1 MSDNENSNK
10 KLMPEGGSS
19 PPTDQVQTT
28 DAPAVDSET
37 KDTSSAEEEEKNPQT
52 PSTDNDKD
60 KDESQ
65 GQETEGGEEPN
76 ENPNKEN
83 KNDYSETA
91 KKVGESLGEKYNKM
105 LEAKKNDNNK
115 DSLGDQMKDLNE
127 VQVDKAF
134 VSDSI
139 NLLGKISFDELIGN
153 PLRAAVKAQRDL
165 AKETLSYIREEGIKV
180 DENGQGQITY
190 VTMNFIR
197 DGKQVK
203 MRVPLLTLMPVPRLS
218 ISTMSYTFKAK
229 VNAMSGVVASVGSG
243 GTPIN
248 AGISTGEGSKS
259 AAPAKQTTDSS
270 AKGNN
275 ETTGNK
281 PGASTD
287 NPAASKDNPAA
298 SKDNP
303 AASSNN
309 PTASAAGAK
318 PTISTTP
325 TMSVGYSSKKD
336 SGATRDSRYSVETTM
351 DISITASEGEMPR
364 GIDRLLGVLDDSTE
378 VIDPKGTLQVSADR
392 ISLVNNYGA
401 ISVSYRNGKGAYAPT
416 DVTCEPIEGEAKPDM
431 LESGDEM
438 LLIFKAKGVYMV
450 SAGELHRIV
459 FVS

>member
-1 MSDNENSNK
+1 
-10 KLMPEGGSS
+10 MPEGGSP
-19 PPTDQVQTT
+19 PPTDQVPTT

-37 KDTSSAEEEEKNPQT
+37 PDTSSAENEEENPQT
-52 PSTDNDKD
+52 PSTDNDKN
-60 KDESQ
+60 KDEGQS
-65 GQETEGGEEPN
+65 QETEGGEEPD
-76 ENPNKEN
+76 EN
-83 KNDYSETA
+83 KKEDKNDLA
-91 KKVGESLGEKYNKM
+91 DKLKKGGESLTQKYNKL
-105 LEAKKNDNNK
+105 LEAKRNENNK

-127 VQVDKAF
+127 VQVDKTF

-259 AAPAKQTTDSS
+259 AAPAKPTTDPS

-275 ETTGNK
+275 GKTGEK
-281 PGASTD
+281 PAASTD
-287 NPAASKDNPAA
+287 NSAASTE
-298 SKDNP
+298 NP
-303 AASSNN
+303 AASSNK
-309 PTASAAGAK
+309 TAASATGAK

-401 ISVSYRNGKGAYAPT
+401 ISVSYRNGKGAYAPA
-416 DVTCEPIEGEAKPDM
+416 DVNCEPIEGETKPDM

>member
-1 MSDNENSNK
+1 
-10 KLMPEGGSS
+10 MPEGGSS

-105 LEAKKNDNNK
+105 LEAKKNDNKK

-127 VQVDKAF
+127 VQVDKTF

-259 AAPAKQTTDSS
+259 AAPAKPTTDSS
-270 AKGNN
+270 SKGNN
-275 ETTGNK
+275 GKTGEK
-281 PGASTD
+281 PAASTD
-287 NPAASKDNPAA
+287 NSAASTENSAT
-298 SKDNP
+298 
-303 AASSNN
+303 SSNK
-309 PTASAAGAK
+309 TAASAAGAK
-318 PTISTTP
+318 STISTTP

-392 ISLVNNYGA
+392 ISLVNNYGT
-401 ISVSYRNGKGAYAPT
+401 ISVSYRNGKGAYTPT

>member
-1 MSDNENSNK
+1 MSDNENNNK
-10 KLMPEGGSS
+10 DLKPGGESS
-19 PPTDQVQTT
+19 PPT
-28 DAPAVDSET
+28 
-37 KDTSSAEEEEKNPQT
+37 EENPQT
-52 PSTDNDKD
+52 PHTDNDNDKD
-60 KDESQ
+60 KSQ
-65 GQETEGGEEPN
+65 SQETEGGEEPDVN
-76 ENPNKEN
+76 NKEDENPNKEN
-83 KNDYSETA
+83 KNDLANKIGNSVG
-91 KKVGESLGEKYNKM
+91 KVVEEGIDAWKATSNTGK
-105 LEAKKNDNNK
+105 DN
-115 DSLGDQMKDLNE
+115 SLGDQMKDLNE

-190 VTMNFIR
+190 VTMNFFR

-248 AGISTGEGSKS
+248 AGMSTDNSSKS
-259 AAPAKQTTDSS
+259 AAPAKPAKDSS
-270 AKGNN
+270 SKGNN
-275 ETTGNK
+275 EKTG
-281 PGASTD
+281 D
-287 NPAASKDNPAA
+287 EPAASIDN
-298 SKDNP
+298 S
-303 AASSNN
+303 AASSNK
-309 PTASAAGAK
+309 TAASATGAK

-392 ISLVNNYGA
+392 ISLVNNYGV

-416 DVTCEPIEGEAKPDM
+416 DVTCDPIEGEAKPDM

-450 SAGELHRIV
+450 SAGELTRIV

>member
-1 MSDNENSNK
+1 MSDNENKNNDLK
-10 KLMPEGGSS
+10 PEGGSS
-19 PPTDQVQTT
+19 PPT
-28 DAPAVDSET
+28 
-37 KDTSSAEEEEKNPQT
+37 EENPQT
-52 PSTDNDKD
+52 PHTDNDNDKD
-60 KDESQ
+60 KSQ
-65 GQETEGGEEPN
+65 SQETEGGEEPDVN
-76 ENPNKEN
+76 NKEDENPNKEN
-83 KNDYSETA
+83 KNDLANKIGNS
-91 KKVGESLGEKYNKM
+91 VGKAVEEGIDAWKTTSNTGK
-105 LEAKKNDNNK
+105 DN
-115 DSLGDQMKDLNE
+115 SLGDQMKDLNE

-190 VTMNFIR
+190 VTMNFFR

-248 AGISTGEGSKS
+248 AGISTGEGSKPAVS
-259 AAPAKQTTDSS
+259 AKPAKDSS
-270 AKGNN
+270 AKVNN
-275 ETTGNK
+275 EKTGDE
-281 PGASTD
+281 PAASTD
-287 NPAASKDNPAA
+287 NS
-298 SKDNP
+298 
-303 AASSNN
+303 AASSNK
-309 PTASAAGAK
+309 TATSAAGAK
-318 PTISTTP
+318 PTIATIP

-392 ISLVNNYGA
+392 ISLVNNYGV

-450 SAGELHRIV
+450 SAGELTRIV

>member
-1 MSDNENSNK
+1 MSDNENNNK
-10 KLMPEGGSS
+10 DLIPEGGSS
-19 PPTDQVQTT
+19 PPT
-28 DAPAVDSET
+28 
-37 KDTSSAEEEEKNPQT
+37 EENPQT
-52 PSTDNDKD
+52 PSTDNDKNQRHESNEGKKSEKSEDNKSDDSKKKEEKSTLD
-60 KDESQ
+60 KVVDTTTSVIGALGDAHNAAQ
-65 GQETEGGEEPN
+65 K
-76 ENPNKEN
+76 KE
-83 KNDYSETA
+83 KTP
-91 KKVGESLGEKYNKM
+91 
-105 LEAKKNDNNK
+105 
-115 DSLGDQMKDLNE
+115 SLGDQMKDLSE

-190 VTMNFIR
+190 VTMNFFR

-248 AGISTGEGSKS
+248 AGMSTDYGSKS
-259 AAPAKQTTDSS
+259 AASAKPAKDSS
-270 AKGNN
+270 SKGNN
-275 ETTGNK
+275 EKTGDE
-281 PGASTD
+281 PAASTD
-287 NPAASKDNPAA
+287 NS
-298 SKDNP
+298 
-303 AASSNN
+303 AASSNK
-309 PTASAAGAK
+309 TAASAAGAK

-336 SGATRDSRYSVETTM
+336 SGATRDSRYSVESTM

-364 GIDRLLGVLDDSTE
+364 GIDRLLGILDDSTE

-392 ISLVNNYGA
+392 ISLVNNYGV
-401 ISVSYRNGKGAYAPT
+401 ISVSYRNGKGAYALT

-450 SAGELHRIV
+450 SAGELTRIV

>member
-1 MSDNENSNK
+1 MSDNENNNND
-10 KLMPEGGSS
+10 LIPEGGSS
-19 PPTDQVQTT
+19 PPTDQVSQT
-28 DAPAVDSET
+28 DAPAVGSENN
-37 KDTSSAEEEEKNPQT
+37 DTSSAEEKEEKPQG

-65 GQETEGGEEPN
+65 GQETEGGEES
-76 ENPNKEN
+76 NKEN
-83 KNDYSETA
+83 KNDFSETA
-91 KKVGESLGEKYNKM
+91 KKVGKSLTEKYNEL
-105 LEAKKNDNNK
+105 LEAKKNDNKK

-127 VQVDKAF
+127 VQVDKTF

-190 VTMNFIR
+190 VTMNFFR

-248 AGISTGEGSKS
+248 AGMSTDNGSKS
-259 AAPAKQTTDSS
+259 AASAKPAKDSS
-270 AKGNN
+270 SKGNN
-275 ETTGNK
+275 EKTGDE
-281 PGASTD
+281 PAASTD
-287 NPAASKDNPAA
+287 NS
-298 SKDNP
+298 
-303 AASSNN
+303 AASSNK
-309 PTASAAGAK
+309 TAASAAGAK

-364 GIDRLLGVLDDSTE
+364 GIDRLLGELDDSTE

-450 SAGELHRIV
+450 SAGELTRIV

>member
-1 MSDNENSNK
+1 MSDNENNNK
-10 KLMPEGGSS
+10 DLKPGGESS
-19 PPTDQVQTT
+19 PPTEENLQ
-28 DAPAVDSET
+28 AP
-37 KDTSSAEEEEKNPQT
+37 P
-52 PSTDNDKD
+52 TDNDKNQSHESNEGKKSEKSEDNKSDDSKKKEEKSTLD
-60 KDESQ
+60 KAVDTTTSVIGALGDAHNAAQ
-65 GQETEGGEEPN
+65 K
-76 ENPNKEN
+76 KE
-83 KNDYSETA
+83 KTP
-91 KKVGESLGEKYNKM
+91 
-105 LEAKKNDNNK
+105 
-115 DSLGDQMKDLNE
+115 SLGDQMKDLNE
-127 VQVDKAF
+127 VQVDKTF

-190 VTMNFIR
+190 VTMNFFR

-248 AGISTGEGSKS
+248 AGMSTDNGSKS
-259 AAPAKQTTDSS
+259 AASAKPAKDSS
-270 AKGNN
+270 SKGNN
-275 ETTGNK
+275 EKTGDE
-281 PGASTD
+281 PAASTD
-287 NPAASKDNPAA
+287 NS
-298 SKDNP
+298 
-303 AASSNN
+303 AASSNK
-309 PTASAAGAK
+309 TAASAAGAK

-364 GIDRLLGVLDDSTE
+364 GIDRLLGILDDSTE

-392 ISLVNNYGA
+392 ISLVNNYGV

-450 SAGELHRIV
+450 SAGELTRIV

>member
-10 KLMPEGGSS
+10 NLMPEGGSS

-28 DAPAVDSET
+28 DATAVDSET
-37 KDTSSAEEEEKNPQT
+37 NNTSSAENEEENQQT
-52 PSTDNDKD
+52 PTTDNDN
-60 KDESQ
+60 DESQ

-76 ENPNKEN
+76 EKGKEDENPNKEN
-83 KNDYSETA
+83 NNDLPDKIGNS
-91 KKVGESLGEKYNKM
+91 VGKAFKEGMDAWKATSNTG
-105 LEAKKNDNNK
+105 NDK
-115 DSLGDQMKDLNE
+115 SLGDQMKDLNE
-127 VQVDKAF
+127 VQVDKTF

-190 VTMNFIR
+190 VTMNFFR

-248 AGISTGEGSKS
+248 AGMSTDNSSKS
-259 AAPAKQTTDSS
+259 AASAKATTNSS
-270 AKGNN
+270 SKGNN
-275 ETTGNK
+275 EKTGDE
-281 PGASTD
+281 PAASTD
-287 NPAASKDNPAA
+287 NSAVSSNKTAASATGTK
-298 SKDNP
+298 S
-303 AASSNN
+303 
-309 PTASAAGAK
+309 
-318 PTISTTP
+318 TISTTP

-392 ISLVNNYGA
+392 ISLVNNYGT

-416 DVTCEPIEGEAKPDM
+416 DVTCDPIEGEAKPDM

-450 SAGELHRIV
+450 SAGELTRIV

>member
-1 MSDNENSNK
+1 MSDNENNNND
-10 KLMPEGGSS
+10 LMPEGGSS
-19 PPTDQVQTT
+19 PPTEENP
-28 DAPAVDSET
+28 PA
-37 KDTSSAEEEEKNPQT
+37 
-52 PSTDNDKD
+52 PSTDKD
-60 KDESQ
+60 KNQRHESN
-65 GQETEGGEEPN
+65 EGKKSEKSEDNKSDDSKKKEEKSTLDKVVDTTTSVIGALGDAHN
-76 ENPNKEN
+76 AAQKKE
-83 KNDYSETA
+83 KTP
-91 KKVGESLGEKYNKM
+91 
-105 LEAKKNDNNK
+105 
-115 DSLGDQMKDLNE
+115 SLGDQMKDLSE

-190 VTMNFIR
+190 VTMNFFR

-248 AGISTGEGSKS
+248 AGISTDNGSKS
-259 AAPAKQTTDSS
+259 AASAKPAKDSS
-270 AKGNN
+270 SKGNN
-275 ETTGNK
+275 EKTGDE
-281 PGASTD
+281 PAASTD
-287 NPAASKDNPAA
+287 NSAVSSNKTAASA
-298 SKDNP
+298 
-303 AASSNN
+303 
-309 PTASAAGAK
+309 TGAK
-318 PTISTTP
+318 STISTTP

-336 SGATRDSRYSVETTM
+336 SGATRDSRYSVETTI

-364 GIDRLLGVLDDSTE
+364 GIDRLLGILDDSTE

-392 ISLVNNYGA
+392 ISLVNNYGV

-450 SAGELHRIV
+450 SAGELTRIV

>member
-1 MSDNENSNK
+1 MSDNENNNK
-10 KLMPEGGSS
+10 DLKPGGESS
-19 PPTDQVQTT
+19 PPTEENLQ
-28 DAPAVDSET
+28 AP
-37 KDTSSAEEEEKNPQT
+37 P
-52 PSTDNDKD
+52 TDNDKNQSHESNEGKKSEKSEDNKSDDSKKKEEKSTLD
-60 KDESQ
+60 KAVDTTTSVIGALGDAHNAAQ
-65 GQETEGGEEPN
+65 K
-76 ENPNKEN
+76 KE
-83 KNDYSETA
+83 KTP
-91 KKVGESLGEKYNKM
+91 
-105 LEAKKNDNNK
+105 
-115 DSLGDQMKDLNE
+115 SLGDQMKDLNE

-190 VTMNFIR
+190 VTMNFFR

-248 AGISTGEGSKS
+248 AGMSTDNGSKS
-259 AAPAKQTTDSS
+259 AASAKPAKDSS
-270 AKGNN
+270 SKGNN
-275 ETTGNK
+275 EKTGDE
-281 PGASTD
+281 PAASTD
-287 NPAASKDNPAA
+287 NS
-298 SKDNP
+298 
-303 AASSNN
+303 AASSNK
-309 PTASAAGAK
+309 TAASAAGAK

-336 SGATRDSRYSVETTM
+336 SGATRDSRYSVESTM

-364 GIDRLLGVLDDSTE
+364 GIDRLLGILDDSTE

-450 SAGELHRIV
+450 SAGELTRIV

>member
-1 MSDNENSNK
+1 MSDNENINK
-10 KLMPEGGSS
+10 DLKPGGESS

-28 DAPAVDSET
+28 DATAVDSET

-52 PSTDNDKD
+52 PNTDNDND
-60 KDESQ
+60 GSQSQ

-76 ENPNKEN
+76 KNPNKEN

-248 AGISTGEGSKS
+248 AGISTDNGSKS
-259 AAPAKQTTDSS
+259 AAPAKPTTDSS

-275 ETTGNK
+275 GKTGDN
-281 PGASTD
+281 PTASTE
-287 NPAASKDNPAA
+287 NSAASTE
-298 SKDNP
+298 NP
-303 AASSNN
+303 AASSNK
-309 PTASAAGAK
+309 TAASATGAK

-401 ISVSYRNGKGAYAPT
+401 ISVSYRNGKGAYAPA
-416 DVTCEPIEGEAKPDM
+416 DVNCEPIEGEAKPDM

>member
-1 MSDNENSNK
+1 MSDNENNNND
-10 KLMPEGGSS
+10 LMSDGGSS
-19 PPTDQVQTT
+19 PPTDQVSQT
-28 DAPAVDSET
+28 DAPAVGSENN
-37 KDTSSAEEEEKNPQT
+37 DTSSAEKEEEKPQA
-52 PSTDNDKD
+52 PSADNDKD
-60 KDESQ
+60 EGQ
-65 GQETEGGEEPN
+65 GQETEGGEKPDG
-76 ENPNKEN
+76 NKKED
-83 KNDYSETA
+83 KNDLSDQLKEA
-91 KKVGESLGEKYNKM
+91 GKSLTQKYNEL
-105 LEAKKNDNNK
+105 LEAKKNDNKK

-165 AKETLSYIREEGIKV
+165 AKETLSYIREDGIKV
-180 DENGQGQITY
+180 DEDGQGQITY
-190 VTMNFIR
+190 VTMNFFR

-248 AGISTGEGSKS
+248 AGMSTDNGSKS
-259 AAPAKQTTDSS
+259 AVSAKPAKDSS

-275 ETTGNK
+275 EETGDK
-281 PGASTD
+281 PATSTD
-287 NPAASKDNPAA
+287 NS
-298 SKDNP
+298 
-303 AASSNN
+303 AASSNK
-309 PTASAAGAK
+309 TATSAAGAK
-318 PTISTTP
+318 PTIATTP

-392 ISLVNNYGA
+392 ISLVNNYGV

-416 DVTCEPIEGEAKPDM
+416 EVTCDPIEGEAKPDM

-450 SAGELHRIV
+450 SAGELTRIV

>member
-1 MSDNENSNK
+1 
-10 KLMPEGGSS
+10 MPKGGSS
-19 PPTDQVQTT
+19 PPTEENPP
-28 DAPAVDSET
+28 APPT
-37 KDTSSAEEEEKNPQT
+37 
-52 PSTDNDKD
+52 DKD
-60 KDESQ
+60 KNQRHESN
-65 GQETEGGEEPN
+65 EGKKSEKSEDNKSDDSKKKEEKSTLDKAVDTTTSVIGALGDAHN
-76 ENPNKEN
+76 AAQKKE
-83 KNDYSETA
+83 KTP
-91 KKVGESLGEKYNKM
+91 
-105 LEAKKNDNNK
+105 
-115 DSLGDQMKDLNE
+115 SLGDQMKDLNE
-127 VQVDKAF
+127 VQVDKTL

-190 VTMNFIR
+190 VTMNFFR

-248 AGISTGEGSKS
+248 AGMSTDNGSKS
-259 AAPAKQTTDSS
+259 AASAKPAKDSS
-270 AKGNN
+270 SKGNN
-275 ETTGNK
+275 EKTVDE
-281 PGASTD
+281 PAASTD
-287 NPAASKDNPAA
+287 NS
-298 SKDNP
+298 
-303 AASSNN
+303 AASSNK
-309 PTASAAGAK
+309 TAASAAGAK

-336 SGATRDSRYSVETTM
+336 SGATRDSRYSVESTM

-364 GIDRLLGVLDDSTE
+364 GIDRLLGILDDSTE

-392 ISLVNNYGA
+392 ISLVNNYGV

-450 SAGELHRIV
+450 SAGELTRIV

>member
-1 MSDNENSNK
+1 MSDNENNNK
-10 KLMPEGGSS
+10 DLKPGGESS

-28 DAPAVDSET
+28 DATAVDSET
-37 KDTSSAEEEEKNPQT
+37 NDTSSAEEEEKNPQT

-248 AGISTGEGSKS
+248 AGISTDNGSKS
-259 AAPAKQTTDSS
+259 AAPAKPTTDSS
-270 AKGNN
+270 SKGNN
-275 ETTGNK
+275 GKTGEK
-281 PGASTD
+281 PAASTD
-287 NPAASKDNPAA
+287 NPTASTEKPAT
-298 SKDNP
+298 
-303 AASSNN
+303 SSDK

-401 ISVSYRNGKGAYAPT
+401 ISVSYRNGKGAYTPT
-416 DVTCEPIEGEAKPDM
+416 DVTCEPIEGETKPDI

>member
-1 MSDNENSNK
+1 MSDNENINK
-10 KLMPEGGSS
+10 NLMPEGGSS
-19 PPTDQVQTT
+19 PPTDQVSQT
-28 DAPAVDSET
+28 DAPAVDPET
-37 KDTSSAEEEEKNPQT
+37 TDTSSAEEENQQA
-52 PSTDNDKD
+52 PSTDNDN
-60 KDESQ
+60 DESQ

-76 ENPNKEN
+76 KEN
-83 KNDYSETA
+83 KNDFSETA
-91 KKVGESLGEKYNKM
+91 KKIGKSLTDKYNELK
-105 LEAKKNDNNK
+105 EAKKNDNKK

-127 VQVDKAF
+127 VQVDKTF

-190 VTMNFIR
+190 VTMNFFR

-248 AGISTGEGSKS
+248 AGMSTDNSSKS
-259 AAPAKQTTDSS
+259 AAPAKPTTDPS

-275 ETTGNK
+275 EKAGEKPATSTEKPTTSSDK
-281 PGASTD
+281 S
-287 NPAASKDNPAA
+287 AASA
-298 SKDNP
+298 
-303 AASSNN
+303 
-309 PTASAAGAK
+309 TGAK

-401 ISVSYRNGKGAYAPT
+401 ISVSYRNGKGAYVPT

>member
-1 MSDNENSNK
+1 MSDNENNNND
-10 KLMPEGGSS
+10 LIPEGGSS
-19 PPTDQVQTT
+19 PPTEENLQ
-28 DAPAVDSET
+28 AP
-37 KDTSSAEEEEKNPQT
+37 P
-52 PSTDNDKD
+52 TDNDKNQSHESNEGKKSEKSEDNKSDDSKKKEEKSTLD
-60 KDESQ
+60 KTVDTTTSVIGALGDAHNAAQ
-65 GQETEGGEEPN
+65 K
-76 ENPNKEN
+76 KE
-83 KNDYSETA
+83 KTP
-91 KKVGESLGEKYNKM
+91 
-105 LEAKKNDNNK
+105 
-115 DSLGDQMKDLNE
+115 SLGDQMKDLNE
-127 VQVDKAF
+127 VQVDKTF

-190 VTMNFIR
+190 VTMNFFR

-203 MRVPLLTLMPVPRLS
+203 MRVPLLTLMQVPRLS

-248 AGISTGEGSKS
+248 AGMSTDNGSKS
-259 AAPAKQTTDSS
+259 AASAKPAKDSS

-275 ETTGNK
+275 EKTGDK
-281 PGASTD
+281 PAASTD
-287 NPAASKDNPAA
+287 NPST
-298 SKDNP
+298 
-303 AASSNN
+303 SSNK

-392 ISLVNNYGA
+392 ISLVNNYGV

-450 SAGELHRIV
+450 SAGELTRIV

>member
-1 MSDNENSNK
+1 MSDNENNNK
-10 KLMPEGGSS
+10 DLKPGGESS
-19 PPTDQVQTT
+19 PPTDQVSQT

-37 KDTSSAEEEEKNPQT
+37 TDTSSAEEENQQA
-52 PSTDNDKD
+52 PSTDNDN
-60 KDESQ
+60 DESQ

-76 ENPNKEN
+76 KEN
-83 KNDYSETA
+83 KNDFSETA
-91 KKVGESLGEKYNKM
+91 KKVGKSLTDKYNELK
-105 LEAKKNDNNK
+105 EAKKNDNKK

-127 VQVDKAF
+127 VQVDKTF

-190 VTMNFIR
+190 VTMNFFR

-248 AGISTGEGSKS
+248 AGMSTDNSSKS
-259 AAPAKQTTDSS
+259 AAPAKPTTDSS

-275 ETTGNK
+275 EKTGDKPATSTEKPATSTEKPTTSSDK
-281 PGASTD
+281 S
-287 NPAASKDNPAA
+287 AASA
-298 SKDNP
+298 
-303 AASSNN
+303 
-309 PTASAAGAK
+309 TGAK

-364 GIDRLLGVLDDSTE
+364 GIDRLLGVIDDSTE

-416 DVTCEPIEGEAKPDM
+416 DVTCDPIEGEAKPDM

-450 SAGELHRIV
+450 SAGELTRIV

>member
-1 MSDNENSNK
+1 MSDNENINK
-10 KLMPEGGSS
+10 DLKPEGGSS
-19 PPTDQVQTT
+19 PPTDQVSTT
-28 DAPAVDSET
+28 DATAVDSET
-37 KDTSSAEEEEKNPQT
+37 NDTSSAENEEENQQT
-52 PSTDNDKD
+52 PSTDNDKN
-60 KDESQ
+60 KDEGQS
-65 GQETEGGEEPN
+65 QETEGGEEPD
-76 ENPNKEN
+76 EN
-83 KNDYSETA
+83 KKEDKNDLA
-91 KKVGESLGEKYNKM
+91 DKLKKGGESLTQKYNEL
-105 LEAKKNDNNK
+105 LEAKKNDNKK

-180 DENGQGQITY
+180 DEDGQGQITY
-190 VTMNFIR
+190 VTMNFFR

-248 AGISTGEGSKS
+248 AGMSTDNSSKS
-259 AAPAKQTTDSS
+259 AASAKATTNSS
-270 AKGNN
+270 SKGNN
-275 ETTGNK
+275 EKTGDE
-281 PGASTD
+281 PAASTD
-287 NPAASKDNPAA
+287 NSAVSSNKTAASATGTK
-298 SKDNP
+298 S
-303 AASSNN
+303 
-309 PTASAAGAK
+309 
-318 PTISTTP
+318 TISTTP

-416 DVTCEPIEGEAKPDM
+416 DVTCDPIEGEAKPDM

-450 SAGELHRIV
+450 SAGELTRIV

>member
-1 MSDNENSNK
+1 MSDNENNNND
-10 KLMPEGGSS
+10 LMPEGGSS
-19 PPTDQVQTT
+19 PPTEENP
-28 DAPAVDSET
+28 PA
-37 KDTSSAEEEEKNPQT
+37 
-52 PSTDNDKD
+52 PSTDKD
-60 KDESQ
+60 KNQRHESN
-65 GQETEGGEEPN
+65 EGKKSEKSEDNKSDDSKKKEEKSTLDKAVDTTTSVIGALGDAHN
-76 ENPNKEN
+76 AAQKKE
-83 KNDYSETA
+83 KTP
-91 KKVGESLGEKYNKM
+91 
-105 LEAKKNDNNK
+105 
-115 DSLGDQMKDLNE
+115 SLGDQMKDLSE

-190 VTMNFIR
+190 VTMNFFR

-248 AGISTGEGSKS
+248 AGMSTDYGSKS
-259 AAPAKQTTDSS
+259 AASAKPAKDSS
-270 AKGNN
+270 SKGNN
-275 ETTGNK
+275 EKTGDE
-281 PGASTD
+281 PAASTD
-287 NPAASKDNPAA
+287 NS
-298 SKDNP
+298 
-303 AASSNN
+303 AASSNK
-309 PTASAAGAK
+309 TAASAAGAK
-318 PTISTTP
+318 PTIATTP

-336 SGATRDSRYSVETTM
+336 SGATRDSRYSVESTM

-364 GIDRLLGVLDDSTE
+364 GIDRLLGILDDSTE

-392 ISLVNNYGA
+392 ISLVNNYGV

-450 SAGELHRIV
+450 SAGELTRIV

>member
-1 MSDNENSNK
+1 MSDNENKNNN
-10 KLMPEGGSS
+10 LMPEGGSS
-19 PPTDQVQTT
+19 PPTDQVSTT
-28 DAPAVDSET
+28 DPPAVDSET
-37 KDTSSAEEEEKNPQT
+37 NDTSSAENEEENQQT
-52 PSTDNDKD
+52 PTTDNDN
-60 KDESQ
+60 DESQ
-65 GQETEGGEEPN
+65 GQRTEGGEEPDGNDKEN

-83 KNDYSETA
+83 KNDLPNTIGNSVG
-91 KKVGESLGEKYNKM
+91 KVFKEGMDAWKTTSNAG
-105 LEAKKNDNNK
+105 NDK
-115 DSLGDQMKDLNE
+115 SLGDQMKDLNE

-248 AGISTGEGSKS
+248 AGISTDNGSKS
-259 AAPAKQTTDSS
+259 AAPAKQTTGSS

-275 ETTGNK
+275 EKTGDK
-281 PGASTD
+281 PAASTD
-287 NPAASKDNPAA
+287 NSAASTEN
-298 SKDNP
+298 ST
-303 AASSNN
+303 ASSNK
-309 PTASAAGAK
+309 TAASAAGAK

-416 DVTCEPIEGEAKPDM
+416 DVNCEPIEGEAKPDM
-431 LESGDEM
+431 LESGDEV

>member
-1 MSDNENSNK
+1 MSDNENNNND
-10 KLMPEGGSS
+10 LIPEGGSS
-19 PPTDQVQTT
+19 PPTDQVSQT

-37 KDTSSAEEEEKNPQT
+37 TDTSSAEEDNQQA
-52 PSTDNDKD
+52 PSTDNDKNQSH
-60 KDESQ
+60 ES
-65 GQETEGGEEPN
+65 N
-76 ENPNKEN
+76 E
-83 KNDYSETA
+83 
-91 KKVGESLGEKYNKM
+91 GEKSEKNEDNKSDDS
-105 LEAKKNDNNK
+105 KKKEEKSTLDKTVDTTTSVIGALGDAHNAAQK
-115 DSLGDQMKDLNE
+115 KEKTPSLGDQMKDLNE

-139 NLLGKISFDELIGN
+139 NLLGRISFDELIGN

-190 VTMNFIR
+190 VTMNFFR

-248 AGISTGEGSKS
+248 AGISTDNGSKS
-259 AAPAKQTTDSS
+259 AASAKPAKDSS

-275 ETTGNK
+275 EKTG
-281 PGASTD
+281 D
-287 NPAASKDNPAA
+287 NPAASTDNSAVSSNKTAA
-298 SKDNP
+298 S
-303 AASSNN
+303 A
-309 PTASAAGAK
+309 TGAK
-318 PTISTTP
+318 PTIATTP

-392 ISLVNNYGA
+392 ISLVNNYGV

-416 DVTCEPIEGEAKPDM
+416 DVTCDPIEGEAKPDM

-450 SAGELHRIV
+450 SAGELTRIV

>member
-1 MSDNENSNK
+1 MSDNENNNND
-10 KLMPEGGSS
+10 LMPEGGSS
-19 PPTDQVQTT
+19 PPTEENP
-28 DAPAVDSET
+28 PA
-37 KDTSSAEEEEKNPQT
+37 
-52 PSTDNDKD
+52 PSTDKD
-60 KDESQ
+60 KNQRHESN
-65 GQETEGGEEPN
+65 EGKKSEKSEDNKSDDSKKKEEKSTLDKVVDTTTSVIGALGDAHKKKKK
-76 ENPNKEN
+76 KE
-83 KNDYSETA
+83 KTP
-91 KKVGESLGEKYNKM
+91 
-105 LEAKKNDNNK
+105 
-115 DSLGDQMKDLNE
+115 SLGDQMKDLSE

-190 VTMNFIR
+190 VTMNFFR

-248 AGISTGEGSKS
+248 AGMSTDNGSKS
-259 AAPAKQTTDSS
+259 AASAKPAKDSS
-270 AKGNN
+270 SKGNN
-275 ETTGNK
+275 EKTG
-281 PGASTD
+281 D
-287 NPAASKDNPAA
+287 EPAASTEN
-298 SKDNP
+298 S
-303 AASSNN
+303 AASSNK
-309 PTASAAGAK
+309 TAASAAGAK
-318 PTISTTP
+318 PTIATTP

-336 SGATRDSRYSVETTM
+336 SGATRDSRYSVESTM

-364 GIDRLLGVLDDSTE
+364 GIDRLLGILDDSTE

-392 ISLVNNYGA
+392 ISLVNNYGV

-450 SAGELHRIV
+450 SAGELTRIV

>member
-1 MSDNENSNK
+1 MSDNENNNND
-10 KLMPEGGSS
+10 LIPGGESS
-19 PPTDQVQTT
+19 PPTDQVSQT

-37 KDTSSAEEEEKNPQT
+37 TDTSSAEEENQQA
-52 PSTDNDKD
+52 PSTDNDKNQSH
-60 KDESQ
+60 ES
-65 GQETEGGEEPN
+65 N
-76 ENPNKEN
+76 E
-83 KNDYSETA
+83 
-91 KKVGESLGEKYNKM
+91 GEKSEKNEDNKSDDS
-105 LEAKKNDNNK
+105 KKKEEKSTLDKTVDITTSVIGALGDAHNAAQK
-115 DSLGDQMKDLNE
+115 KEKTPSLGDQMKDLNE

-180 DENGQGQITY
+180 DEDGQGQITY
-190 VTMNFIR
+190 VTMNFFR

-248 AGISTGEGSKS
+248 AGMSTDNSSKS
-259 AAPAKQTTDSS
+259 AASAKATTNSS
-270 AKGNN
+270 SKGNN
-275 ETTGNK
+275 EKSGDE
-281 PGASTD
+281 PAASTD
-287 NPAASKDNPAA
+287 NSAVSSNKTAASATGTK
-298 SKDNP
+298 S
-303 AASSNN
+303 
-309 PTASAAGAK
+309 
-318 PTISTTP
+318 TISTTP

-392 ISLVNNYGA
+392 ISLVNNYGV

-416 DVTCEPIEGEAKPDM
+416 DVTCDPIEGEAKPDM

-450 SAGELHRIV
+450 SAGELTRIV

>member
-1 MSDNENSNK
+1 
-10 KLMPEGGSS
+10 MPEGGSS
-19 PPTDQVQTT
+19 PPTEENP
-28 DAPAVDSET
+28 PA
-37 KDTSSAEEEEKNPQT
+37 
-52 PSTDNDKD
+52 PSTDNDKNQSHESNEGKKSEKSEDNKSDDSKKKEEKSTLD
-60 KDESQ
+60 KAVDTTTSVIGALGDAHNAAQ
-65 GQETEGGEEPN
+65 K
-76 ENPNKEN
+76 KE
-83 KNDYSETA
+83 KTP
-91 KKVGESLGEKYNKM
+91 
-105 LEAKKNDNNK
+105 
-115 DSLGDQMKDLNE
+115 SLGDQMKDLNE
-127 VQVDKAF
+127 VQVDKTF

-190 VTMNFIR
+190 VTMNFFR

-248 AGISTGEGSKS
+248 AGMSTDNGSKS
-259 AAPAKQTTDSS
+259 AASAKPAKDSS
-270 AKGNN
+270 SKGNN
-275 ETTGNK
+275 EKTGDE
-281 PGASTD
+281 PAASTD
-287 NPAASKDNPAA
+287 NS
-298 SKDNP
+298 
-303 AASSNN
+303 AASSNK
-309 PTASAAGAK
+309 TAASAAGAK

-336 SGATRDSRYSVETTM
+336 SGATRDSRYSVESTM

-438 LLIFKAKGVYMV
+438 LLIFKAKGVYMI

>member
-1 MSDNENSNK
+1 
-10 KLMPEGGSS
+10 MPEGGSS
-19 PPTDQVQTT
+19 PPT
-28 DAPAVDSET
+28 
-37 KDTSSAEEEEKNPQT
+37 EENPQT
-52 PSTDNDKD
+52 PSTDNDKNQRHESNEGKKSEKSEDNKSDDSKKKEEKSTLD
-60 KDESQ
+60 KVVDTTTSVIGALGDAHNAAQ
-65 GQETEGGEEPN
+65 K
-76 ENPNKEN
+76 KE
-83 KNDYSETA
+83 KTP
-91 KKVGESLGEKYNKM
+91 
-105 LEAKKNDNNK
+105 
-115 DSLGDQMKDLNE
+115 SLGDQMKDLNE

-190 VTMNFIR
+190 VTMNFFR

-248 AGISTGEGSKS
+248 AGMSTDNGSKS
-259 AAPAKQTTDSS
+259 AASAKPAKDSS
-270 AKGNN
+270 SKGNN
-275 ETTGNK
+275 EKTGDE
-281 PGASTD
+281 PAASTD
-287 NPAASKDNPAA
+287 NS
-298 SKDNP
+298 
-303 AASSNN
+303 AASSNK
-309 PTASAAGAK
+309 TAASAAGAK

-336 SGATRDSRYSVETTM
+336 SGATRDSRYSVESTM

-364 GIDRLLGVLDDSTE
+364 GIDRLLGILDDSTE

-392 ISLVNNYGA
+392 ISLVNNYGV

-450 SAGELHRIV
+450 SAGELTRIV

>member
-1 MSDNENSNK
+1 MSDNENNNND
-10 KLMPEGGSS
+10 LIPEGGSS
-19 PPTDQVQTT
+19 PPTDQVSTT
-28 DAPAVDSET
+28 DATAVDSET
-37 KDTSSAEEEEKNPQT
+37 NDTSSAENEEENQQT

-60 KDESQ
+60 ESQ
-65 GQETEGGEEPN
+65 SQETEGGE
-76 ENPNKEN
+76 KTDEN
-83 KNDYSETA
+83 KKEDKNDLSEAA
-91 KKVGESLGEKYNKM
+91 KKIGKSLTDKYNELK
-105 LEAKKNDNNK
+105 EAKKNDNKK

-127 VQVDKAF
+127 VQVDKTF

-190 VTMNFIR
+190 VTMNFFR

-248 AGISTGEGSKS
+248 AGISTDNGSKS
-259 AAPAKQTTDSS
+259 AASAKPTTDSS

-275 ETTGNK
+275 GKAGDK
-281 PGASTD
+281 PATSTD
-287 NPAASKDNPAA
+287 NPAAS
-298 SKDNP
+298 
-303 AASSNN
+303 SNK
-309 PTASAAGAK
+309 TATSATGAK

-450 SAGELHRIV
+450 SAGELTRIV

>member
-1 MSDNENSNK
+1 MSDNENNNK
-10 KLMPEGGSS
+10 DLKPGGESS
-19 PPTDQVQTT
+19 PPT
-28 DAPAVDSET
+28 
-37 KDTSSAEEEEKNPQT
+37 EENPQT
-52 PSTDNDKD
+52 PHTDNDNDKD
-60 KDESQ
+60 KSQ
-65 GQETEGGEEPN
+65 SQETEGGEEPDVN
-76 ENPNKEN
+76 NKEDENPNKEN
-83 KNDYSETA
+83 KNDLANKIGNS
-91 KKVGESLGEKYNKM
+91 VGKAFEEGIDAWKATSNTGK
-105 LEAKKNDNNK
+105 DN
-115 DSLGDQMKDLNE
+115 SLGDQMKDLNE

-190 VTMNFIR
+190 VTMNFFR

-248 AGISTGEGSKS
+248 AGMSTDNGSKS
-259 AAPAKQTTDSS
+259 AASAKATTNSS
-270 AKGNN
+270 SKGNN
-275 ETTGNK
+275 EKTGDE
-281 PGASTD
+281 PAASTD
-287 NPAASKDNPAA
+287 NSAVSSNKTAASATGTK
-298 SKDNP
+298 S
-303 AASSNN
+303 
-309 PTASAAGAK
+309 
-318 PTISTTP
+318 TISTTP

-401 ISVSYRNGKGAYAPT
+401 ISVSYRNSKGAYAPT
-416 DVTCEPIEGEAKPDM
+416 DITCEPIEGEAKPDM

-450 SAGELHRIV
+450 SAGELTRIV

>member
-1 MSDNENSNK
+1 MSDNENNNK
-10 KLMPEGGSS
+10 DLKPEGGSS
-19 PPTDQVQTT
+19 PPT
-28 DAPAVDSET
+28 
-37 KDTSSAEEEEKNPQT
+37 EENPQT
-52 PSTDNDKD
+52 PSTDNDKNQSH
-60 KDESQ
+60 ES
-65 GQETEGGEEPN
+65 N
-76 ENPNKEN
+76 E
-83 KNDYSETA
+83 
-91 KKVGESLGEKYNKM
+91 GEKSEKSEDNKSDDS
-105 LEAKKNDNNK
+105 KKKEEKSTLDKTVDTTTSVIGALGDAHNAAQK
-115 DSLGDQMKDLNE
+115 KEKAPSLGDQMKDLNE

-180 DENGQGQITY
+180 DEDGQGQITY
-190 VTMNFIR
+190 VTMNFFR

-229 VNAMSGVVASVGSG
+229 VNAMSGVIASVGSG

-248 AGISTGEGSKS
+248 AGMSTDNGSKS
-259 AAPAKQTTDSS
+259 AASAKATTDSS
-270 AKGNN
+270 SKGNN
-275 ETTGNK
+275 EKTG
-281 PGASTD
+281 D
-287 NPAASKDNPAA
+287 NPAASTDN
-298 SKDNP
+298 S
-303 AASSNN
+303 AASSNK
-309 PTASAAGAK
+309 TAASATGAK

>member
-1 MSDNENSNK
+1 MSDNENINND
-10 KLMPEGGSS
+10 LMPGGESS
-19 PPTDQVQTT
+19 PPTDQVSQT

-37 KDTSSAEEEEKNPQT
+37 TDTSSAEEENQQA
-52 PSTDNDKD
+52 PSTDNDN
-60 KDESQ
+60 DESQ

-76 ENPNKEN
+76 KEN
-83 KNDYSETA
+83 KNDFSETA
-91 KKVGESLGEKYNKM
+91 KNVGKSLTQKYNEL
-105 LEAKKNDNNK
+105 LEAKKNDNKK

-190 VTMNFIR
+190 VTMNFFR

-248 AGISTGEGSKS
+248 AGMSTDNSSKS
-259 AAPAKQTTDSS
+259 AASAKPAKDSS

-275 ETTGNK
+275 EKTGDK
-281 PGASTD
+281 PAASSEKPAASTD
-287 NPAASKDNPAA
+287 NS
-298 SKDNP
+298 
-303 AASSNN
+303 AASSNK
-309 PTASAAGAK
+309 TATSAAGAK
-318 PTISTTP
+318 PTIATTP

-392 ISLVNNYGA
+392 ISLVNNYGV

-450 SAGELHRIV
+450 SAGELTRIV

>member
-10 KLMPEGGSS
+10 NLMSEGGSS

-28 DAPAVDSET
+28 DATAVDSET

-52 PSTDNDKD
+52 PSTDNDND
-60 KDESQ
+60 GSQSQ
-65 GQETEGGEEPN
+65 GTEGGEEPDGN
-76 ENPNKEN
+76 KKEN
-83 KNDYSETA
+83 KNDLPNTIGNSVG
-91 KKVGESLGEKYNKM
+91 KVVKEGMDAWKATSNAGKDNSLGE
-105 LEAKKNDNNK
+105 
-115 DSLGDQMKDLNE
+115 QMKDLNE

-259 AAPAKQTTDSS
+259 AAPAKPTTDSS
-270 AKGNN
+270 SKGNN
-275 ETTGNK
+275 GKTGD
-281 PGASTD
+281 A
-287 NPAASKDNPAA
+287 PAASTE
-298 SKDNP
+298 NP
-303 AASSNN
+303 AASSNK
-309 PTASAAGAK
+309 TAASATGAK

>member
-1 MSDNENSNK
+1 MSDNENNNK
-10 KLMPEGGSS
+10 DLIPEGGSS
-19 PPTDQVQTT
+19 PPT
-28 DAPAVDSET
+28 
-37 KDTSSAEEEEKNPQT
+37 EENPQT
-52 PSTDNDKD
+52 PSTDNDKNQRHESNEGKKSEKSEDNKSDDSKKKEEKSTLD
-60 KDESQ
+60 KVVDTTTSVIGALGDAHNAAQ
-65 GQETEGGEEPN
+65 K
-76 ENPNKEN
+76 KE
-83 KNDYSETA
+83 KTP
-91 KKVGESLGEKYNKM
+91 
-105 LEAKKNDNNK
+105 
-115 DSLGDQMKDLNE
+115 SLGDQMKDLSE

-190 VTMNFIR
+190 VTMNFFR

-248 AGISTGEGSKS
+248 AGMSTDNGSKS
-259 AAPAKQTTDSS
+259 AASAKPAKDSS
-270 AKGNN
+270 SKGNN
-275 ETTGNK
+275 EKTG
-281 PGASTD
+281 D
-287 NPAASKDNPAA
+287 EPAASTEN
-298 SKDNP
+298 S
-303 AASSNN
+303 AASSNK
-309 PTASAAGAK
+309 TAASAAGAK

-450 SAGELHRIV
+450 SAGELTRIV

>member
-1 MSDNENSNK
+1 MSDNENNNND
-10 KLMPEGGSS
+10 LIPEGGSS
-19 PPTDQVQTT
+19 PPTDQVSQT
-28 DAPAVDSET
+28 DAPAVGSENN
-37 KDTSSAEEEEKNPQT
+37 DTSSAEEKEEKPQG

-65 GQETEGGEEPN
+65 GQETEGGEESK
-76 ENPNKEN
+76 KEN
-83 KNDYSETA
+83 KNDFSETA
-91 KKVGESLGEKYNKM
+91 KKVGKSLTEKYNEL
-105 LEAKKNDNNK
+105 LEAKKNDNKK

-127 VQVDKAF
+127 VQVDKTF

-190 VTMNFIR
+190 VTMNFFR

-248 AGISTGEGSKS
+248 AGMSTDNGSKS
-259 AAPAKQTTDSS
+259 AASAKPAKDSS
-270 AKGNN
+270 SKGNN
-275 ETTGNK
+275 EKTG
-281 PGASTD
+281 D
-287 NPAASKDNPAA
+287 EPAASTEN
-298 SKDNP
+298 S
-303 AASSNN
+303 AASSNK
-309 PTASAAGAK
+309 TAASAAGAK

-450 SAGELHRIV
+450 SAGELTRIV

>member
-1 MSDNENSNK
+1 MSDNENNNK
-10 KLMPEGGSS
+10 DLKPGGGSS
-19 PPTDQVQTT
+19 PPTDQDPKTDATAVGSETT
-28 DAPAVDSET
+28 DI
-37 KDTSSAEEEEKNPQT
+37 SSAEEENQQA
-52 PSTDNDKD
+52 PSTDNDKNQCH
-60 KDESQ
+60 ES
-65 GQETEGGEEPN
+65 N
-76 ENPNKEN
+76 E
-83 KNDYSETA
+83 
-91 KKVGESLGEKYNKM
+91 GEKSEKNEDNKSDDS
-105 LEAKKNDNNK
+105 KKKEEKSTLDKAVDTTTSVIGALGDAHNAAQK
-115 DSLGDQMKDLNE
+115 KGKTPSLGDQMKDLNE

-134 VSDSI
+134 VSESI

-180 DENGQGQITY
+180 DEDGQGQITY
-190 VTMNFIR
+190 VTMNFFR

-248 AGISTGEGSKS
+248 AGMSTDNSSKS
-259 AAPAKQTTDSS
+259 AASAKPAKDSS
-270 AKGNN
+270 AKVNN
-275 ETTGNK
+275 EKTGDE
-281 PGASTD
+281 PAASTD
-287 NPAASKDNPAA
+287 NS
-298 SKDNP
+298 

-309 PTASAAGAK
+309 TATSAAGAK
-318 PTISTTP
+318 PTIATTP

-392 ISLVNNYGA
+392 ISLVNNYGV

-416 DVTCEPIEGEAKPDM
+416 DVTCDPIEGEAKPDM

-450 SAGELHRIV
+450 SAGELTRIV

>member
-10 KLMPEGGSS
+10 NLMPEGGSS

-28 DAPAVDSET
+28 DATAVDSET
-37 KDTSSAEEEEKNPQT
+37 NNTSSAENEEENQQT
-52 PSTDNDKD
+52 PTTDNDN
-60 KDESQ
+60 DESQ
-65 GQETEGGEEPN
+65 GQRTEGGEEPDGNNKEN
-76 ENPNKEN
+76 ENRNKEN
-83 KNDYSETA
+83 KNDLPNTIGNSVG
-91 KKVGESLGEKYNKM
+91 KVFKEGMDAWKATSNAGK
-105 LEAKKNDNNK
+105 DN
-115 DSLGDQMKDLNE
+115 SLGDQMKDLNE

-134 VSDSI
+134 VTDSI

-248 AGISTGEGSKS
+248 AGISTDNGSKS
-259 AAPAKQTTDSS
+259 AAPAKPTTDSS

-275 ETTGNK
+275 GKTG
-281 PGASTD
+281 D
-287 NPAASKDNPAA
+287 NPAASTENSAA
-298 SKDNP
+298 STENSATSSNKT
-303 AASSNN
+303 AASA
-309 PTASAAGAK
+309 TGAK
-318 PTISTTP
+318 STISTTP

-416 DVTCEPIEGEAKPDM
+416 DVTCDPIEGEAKPDM

-450 SAGELHRIV
+450 SAGELTRIV

>member
-1 MSDNENSNK
+1 MSDNENNNK
-10 KLMPEGGSS
+10 DLKPGGESS
-19 PPTDQVQTT
+19 PPTDQVSQT

-37 KDTSSAEEEEKNPQT
+37 TDTSSAEEENQQA
-52 PSTDNDKD
+52 PSTDNDKNQSH
-60 KDESQ
+60 ES
-65 GQETEGGEEPN
+65 N
-76 ENPNKEN
+76 E
-83 KNDYSETA
+83 
-91 KKVGESLGEKYNKM
+91 GEKSEKNEDNKSDDS
-105 LEAKKNDNNK
+105 KKKEEKSTLDKTVDTTTSVIGALGDAHNAAQK
-115 DSLGDQMKDLNE
+115 KEKTPSLGDQMKDLNE

-190 VTMNFIR
+190 VTMNFFR

-248 AGISTGEGSKS
+248 AGMSTDNGSKS
-259 AAPAKQTTDSS
+259 AASAKPAKDSS
-270 AKGNN
+270 AKVNN
-275 ETTGNK
+275 EKTGDE
-281 PGASTD
+281 PAASTD
-287 NPAASKDNPAA
+287 NS
-298 SKDNP
+298 
-303 AASSNN
+303 AASSNK
-309 PTASAAGAK
+309 PAASATGAK

-416 DVTCEPIEGEAKPDM
+416 DVTCDPIEGEAKPDM

-450 SAGELHRIV
+450 SAGELTRIV

>member
-1 MSDNENSNK
+1 MSDNENNNND
-10 KLMPEGGSS
+10 LMPDGGSS
-19 PPTDQVQTT
+19 PPTDQVSQT
-28 DAPAVDSET
+28 DAPAVGSENN
-37 KDTSSAEEEEKNPQT
+37 DTSSAEKEEEKPQA
-52 PSTDNDKD
+52 PSADNDKD
-60 KDESQ
+60 EGQ
-65 GQETEGGEEPN
+65 GQETEGGEKPDG
-76 ENPNKEN
+76 NKKED
-83 KNDYSETA
+83 KNDLSDQLKEA
-91 KKVGESLGEKYNKM
+91 GKSLTQKYNEL
-105 LEAKKNDNNK
+105 LEAKKNDNKK

-180 DENGQGQITY
+180 DEDGQGQITY
-190 VTMNFIR
+190 VTMNFFR

-248 AGISTGEGSKS
+248 AGISTDNGSKS
-259 AAPAKQTTDSS
+259 AASAKPAKDSS

-275 ETTGNK
+275 EKTGDK
-281 PGASTD
+281 PAASSEKPAASTD
-287 NPAASKDNPAA
+287 NS
-298 SKDNP
+298 
-303 AASSNN
+303 AASSNK
-309 PTASAAGAK
+309 TAASATGAK

-392 ISLVNNYGA
+392 ISLVNNYGV

-416 DVTCEPIEGEAKPDM
+416 DVTCDPIEGEAKPDM

-450 SAGELHRIV
+450 SAGELTRIV

>member
-1 MSDNENSNK
+1 MSDNENNNND
-10 KLMPEGGSS
+10 LMPEGGSS
-19 PPTDQVQTT
+19 PPTDQVSQT
-28 DAPAVDSET
+28 DAPAVGSENN
-37 KDTSSAEEEEKNPQT
+37 DTSSAEEKEEKPQG

-65 GQETEGGEEPN
+65 GQETEGGEES
-76 ENPNKEN
+76 NKEN
-83 KNDYSETA
+83 KNDFSETA
-91 KKVGESLGEKYNKM
+91 KKVGKSLTEKYNEL
-105 LEAKKNDNNK
+105 LEAKKNDNKK

-127 VQVDKAF
+127 VQVDKTF

-190 VTMNFIR
+190 VTMNFFR

-248 AGISTGEGSKS
+248 AGMSTDNGSKS
-259 AAPAKQTTDSS
+259 AASAKPAKDSS
-270 AKGNN
+270 SKGNN
-275 ETTGNK
+275 EKTGDE
-281 PGASTD
+281 PAASTD
-287 NPAASKDNPAA
+287 NS
-298 SKDNP
+298 
-303 AASSNN
+303 AASSNK
-309 PTASAAGAK
+309 TAASAAGAK

-401 ISVSYRNGKGAYAPT
+401 ISVSYRNGKGAYSPT

-450 SAGELHRIV
+450 SAGELTRIV

>member
-1 MSDNENSNK
+1 
-10 KLMPEGGSS
+10 MPEGGSS
-19 PPTDQVQTT
+19 PPTDQVSQT
-28 DAPAVDSET
+28 DAPAVGSENN
-37 KDTSSAEEEEKNPQT
+37 DTSSAEEKEEKPQG

-65 GQETEGGEEPN
+65 GQETEGGEES
-76 ENPNKEN
+76 NKEN
-83 KNDYSETA
+83 KNDFSETA
-91 KKVGESLGEKYNKM
+91 KKVGKSLTEKYNEL
-105 LEAKKNDNNK
+105 LEAKKNDNKK

-127 VQVDKAF
+127 VQVDKTF

-190 VTMNFIR
+190 VTMNFFR

-248 AGISTGEGSKS
+248 AGMSTDNGSKS
-259 AAPAKQTTDSS
+259 AASAKPAKDSS
-270 AKGNN
+270 SKGNN
-275 ETTGNK
+275 EKTGDE
-281 PGASTD
+281 PAASTD
-287 NPAASKDNPAA
+287 NS
-298 SKDNP
+298 
-303 AASSNN
+303 AASSNK
-309 PTASAAGAK
+309 TAASAAGAK

-450 SAGELHRIV
+450 SAGELTRIV

>member
-1 MSDNENSNK
+1 
-10 KLMPEGGSS
+10 MPEGGSS

-28 DAPAVDSET
+28 DATAVDSET
-37 KDTSSAEEEEKNPQT
+37 NNTSSAENEEENQQT
-52 PSTDNDKD
+52 PTTDNDN
-60 KDESQ
+60 DESQ
-65 GQETEGGEEPN
+65 GQRTEGGEEPDGNNKEN
-76 ENPNKEN
+76 ENRNKEN
-83 KNDYSETA
+83 KNDLPNTIGNSVG
-91 KKVGESLGEKYNKM
+91 KVFKEGMDAWKATSNAGK
-105 LEAKKNDNNK
+105 DN
-115 DSLGDQMKDLNE
+115 SLGDQMKDLNE

-134 VSDSI
+134 VTDSI

-248 AGISTGEGSKS
+248 AGISTDNGSKS
-259 AAPAKQTTDSS
+259 AASAKPTTDSS
-270 AKGNN
+270 SKGNN
-275 ETTGNK
+275 EKTGDE
-281 PGASTD
+281 PAASTD
-287 NPAASKDNPAA
+287 NSAVSSNKTAASATGTK
-298 SKDNP
+298 S
-303 AASSNN
+303 
-309 PTASAAGAK
+309 
-318 PTISTTP
+318 TISTTP

-392 ISLVNNYGA
+392 ISLVNNYGV

-450 SAGELHRIV
+450 SAGELTRIV